1 MNARKKL
8 NNAYTNSALI
18 AAAVG
23 GWLTQSLTIA
33 VVLFA
38 LLLAMAFYS
47 GDIRGRRR

>member
-8 NNAYTNSALI
+8 NNAYTNGALI

-23 GWLTQSLTIA
+23 GWFTQSWVAA

-38 LLLAMAFYS
+38 LLIAMAFYS